1 MGLVSSGY
9 RCRHEAQKDEGWH
22 RAHSQEGAWK
32 PGLAALHSCPLGHIH
47 PASSLPLSSLPLHP
61 SLFMAGPR
69 KVQRLKSLSQAPH
82 TEEEMA
88 LPSRFSPRIQ
98 AGGSFSFPAPGELP
112 SPPPF
117 GVHLAQLLTTSL
129 VSGQREDVSFQL
141 QWTPFRLCTESPLRM
156 PSPLKCDVPG

>member
-1 MGLVSSGY
+1 MYTTPNPSSNPETVGLVSSGY

-32 PGLAALHSCPLGHIH
+32 PGLAALHSCPLEHTH

-69 KVQRLKSLSQAPH
+69 KAQRLKSLSQAPH

-98 AGGSFSFPAPGELP
+98 ARGLLFFPGSWRAAITTTLRSPSGPAVNNIPGIMTTRGCQFSAAMDSF
-112 SPPPF
+112 
-117 GVHLAQLLTTSL
+117 LALH
-129 VSGQREDVSFQL
+129 
-141 QWTPFRLCTESPLRM
+141 
-156 PSPLKCDVPG
+156 